1 MPRKKSTATTKR
13 RQQLSFE
20 DWYEIAK
27 KYYEEHGDLLVPRI
41 YEDEEGHKLGRW
53 IERLRAF
60 HNGNPKIKVALTQTG
75 IVMLEKIGMVWKLE
89 SRYPWPEWYL
99 QCRLYYA
106 ANGDLLVPKMY
117 KNEQYALGNWIGEQR
132 KKYKKGTLKPEQVEA
147 LEKVGMVWELVDRDV
162 WEKRYN
168 DAYAY
173 YNEHGDIDVPPN
185 VLTAGNMYLR
195 DWLIAQKSLYQ
206 ESNCETD
213 LDWER
218 HDLLDDIGMDWEK
231 QVGRKSYSYAY
242 RAQRYYNEFGNLD
255 VPEDYND
262 MMGGNLHE
270 WVKRQWRLYHRPTT
284 DKSDAYISKKK
295 ELENLGFDW
304 SCEGRWDWDAKE
316 ATWLQN
322 YNGIK
327 AYVDAN
333 GSQSGYWI
341 GLQRKKLKDNTLP
354 AEKVSL
360 LKEIGIEY
368 GQFENSW
375 NANYNAVKAFFD
387 EHHHLPVQD
396 ASILLPSGIQSRNWI
411 TNQKKFL
418 KTGTAP
424 EDRVKLLNEIGIVAE
439 ADAPK
444 PSKSKSEK
452 VKKAAQTGSKPSR
465 KVSKNPAE
473 EWQECYDFVK
483 RCLEEGGTLPIGEKS
498 TTMPNGVQTKSWIK
512 QQRIALKES
521 RLPADKV
528 ELLRAIG
535 IVGNL
540 MEQNWM
546 RDYECIKAY
555 VEEHHQLPVYKNS
568 FELPDGG
575 QSAQWIANRRT
586 QMRNGTMPEERV
598 KMLADIGIVYGS
610 LADNWK
616 ESYNA
621 IKAYL
626 DEHGELP
633 LKEAS
638 ITLPTG
644 SQSHWWIRNQTLM
657 LHQGRQSKDKVKLLN
672 EIGIV

>member
-1 MPRKKSTATTKR
+1 MRS
-13 RQQLSFE
+13 
-20 DWYEIAK
+20 
-27 KYYEEHGDLLVPRI
+27 V
-41 YEDEEGHKLGRW
+41 
-53 IERLRAF
+53 
-60 HNGNPKIKVALTQTG
+60 TG
-75 IVMLEKIGMVWKLE
+75 L
-89 SRYPWPEWYL
+89 
-99 QCRLYYA
+99 
-106 ANGDLLVPKMY
+106 ANS
-117 KNEQYALGNWIGEQR
+117 E

-173 YNEHGDIDVPPN
+173 YNEHGNIDVPPN

-206 ESNCETD
+206 EANCETD

-333 GSQSGYWI
+333 RCLPIGESSIPLTTSVNSEFWIAAQKAAIRNGMMNEDKQQMLASIGVVYGQFKRNDDWQENYNFVKAYYKKHKRLPIGVNSQQMSTGSQSGYWI
-341 GLQRKKLKDNTLP
+341 GLQRKKLKDNTLS
-354 AEKVSL
+354 AERVSL

-368 GQFENSW
+368 GQLENSW
-375 NANYNAVKAFFD
+375 NANYNAVKMFFD

-439 ADAPK
+439 ADAAK

-452 VKKAAQTGSKPSR
+452 VKKAAQTGSKPRR

-483 RCLEEGGTLPIGEKS
+483 RCLEESGTLPTGEKS

-512 QQRIALKES
+512 RQRIALKES
-521 RLPADKV
+521 GLPADKV

-535 IVGNL
+535 IVGDL

-586 QMRNGTMPEERV
+586 QMRNGAMPKERV

-610 LADNWK
+610 LAVNWK

-626 DEHGELP
+626 DEHGKLP

-657 LHQGRQSKDKVKLLN
+657 LHQGRQSEDKVKLLN

>member
-1 MPRKKSTATTKR
+1 MPRKKSTSTTKR

-53 IERLRAF
+53 IERLRAVY
-60 HNGNPKIKVALTQTG
+60 NGNPKIKVALTQTG

-173 YNEHGDIDVPPN
+173 YNEHGNIDVSPN

-206 ESNCETD
+206 EANCETD

-218 HDLLDDIGMDWEK
+218 HDLLDDLGMDWEK

-333 GSQSGYWI
+333 G
-341 GLQRKKLKDNTLP
+341 
-354 AEKVSL
+354 
-360 LKEIGIEY
+360 
-368 GQFENSW
+368 
-375 NANYNAVKAFFD
+375 
-387 EHHHLPVQD
+387 
-396 ASILLPSGIQSRNWI
+396 
-411 TNQKKFL
+411 
-418 KTGTAP
+418 
-424 EDRVKLLNEIGIVAE
+424 
-439 ADAPK
+439 
-444 PSKSKSEK
+444 
-452 VKKAAQTGSKPSR
+452 
-465 KVSKNPAE
+465 
-473 EWQECYDFVK
+473 C
-483 RCLEEGGTLPIGEKS
+483 LPIGES
-498 TTMPNGVQTKSWIK
+498 SIPLTTSVNSEFWIAAQKAAIRNG
-512 QQRIALKES
+512 RNNYL
-521 RLPADKV
+521 
-528 ELLRAIG
+528 
-535 IVGNL
+535 
-540 MEQNWM
+540 
-546 RDYECIKAY
+546 RDYEMFTAL
-555 VEEHHQLPVYKNS
+555 V
-568 FELPDGG
+568 
-575 QSAQWIANRRT
+575 
-586 QMRNGTMPEERV
+586 ERV
-598 KMLADIGIVYGS
+598 SEGIFGFSSEDAYQRE
-610 LADNWK
+610 LNK
-616 ESYNA
+616 ENHPS
-621 IKAYL
+621 K
-626 DEHGELP
+626 
-633 LKEAS
+633 K
-638 ITLPTG
+638 
-644 SQSHWWIRNQTLM
+644 RKKF
-657 LHQGRQSKDKVKLLN
+657 GRR
-672 EIGIV
+672 

>member
-1 MPRKKSTATTKR
+1 MTRKSKTKR
-13 RQQLSFE
+13 KQLGFE

-41 YEDEEGHKLGRW
+41 YEDEKGHKLGRW

-60 HNGNPKIKVALTQTG
+60 YNGNPKIKVALTQTG

-89 SRYPWPEWYL
+89 NRYPWPEWYL

-173 YNEHGDIDVPPN
+173 YNEHGNIDVSPN
-185 VLTAGNMYLR
+185 FLTAGNMYLR

-206 ESNCETD
+206 EANCETD

-295 ELENLGFDW
+295 ELENIGFDW

-333 GSQSGYWI
+333 GCLPIGESSIPLTTSVNSEFWIAAQKAAIRNGMMNEDKQQMLASIGVVYGQFKRNDDWQENYNFVKAYYKKHKRLPTGVNSQQMSTGSQSGYWI
-341 GLQRKKLKDNTLP
+341 GLQRKKLKDNTLS

-368 GQFENSW
+368 EQLENSW
-375 NANYNAVKAFFD
+375 NANFNAVKMFFD

-396 ASILLPSGIQSRNWI
+396 ASIRLPSGIQSRNWI

-424 EDRVKLLNEIGIVAE
+424 EDRAKLLNEIGIFAE
-439 ADAPK
+439 ADATK
-444 PSKSKSEK
+444 PSKSKGEK
-452 VKKAAQTGSKPSR
+452 VKKAAQTSSKPSG

-483 RCLEEGGTLPIGEKS
+483 RCLEESGTLPTGEKS
-498 TTMPNGVQTKSWIK
+498 TTMPNGVQTQSWIK
-512 QQRIALKES
+512 QQRKVLKES
-521 RLPADKV
+521 GMPADKE
-528 ELLRAIG
+528 ELLSAIG
-535 IVGNL
+535 IVGNI
-540 MEQNWM
+540 MEQK
-546 RDYECIKAY
+546 REPATA
-555 VEEHHQLPVYKNS
+555 
-568 FELPDGG
+568 G
-575 QSAQWIANRRT
+575 
-586 QMRNGTMPEERV
+586 
-598 KMLADIGIVYGS
+598 
-610 LADNWK
+610 
-616 ESYNA
+616 
-621 IKAYL
+621 
-626 DEHGELP
+626 
-633 LKEAS
+633 
-638 ITLPTG
+638 
-644 SQSHWWIRNQTLM
+644 
-657 LHQGRQSKDKVKLLN
+657 
-672 EIGIV
+672 

>member
-1 MPRKKSTATTKR
+1 MTRKSKTKR
-13 RQQLSFE
+13 KQLDFE

-27 KYYEEHGDLLVPRI
+27 KYYEEHGDLLVPRV
-41 YEDEEGHKLGRW
+41 YEDAEGHKLGRW

-60 HNGNPKIKVALTQTG
+60 YNGNPKIKVALTQTD
-75 IVMLEKIGMVWKLE
+75 IAMLEKIGMVWKLE

-99 QCRLYYA
+99 QCRLYCA

-173 YNEHGDIDVPPN
+173 YNEHGNIDVSPN

-206 ESNCETD
+206 EANCETD

-270 WVKRQWRLYHRPTT
+270 WVKRQWRLYHRPIT

-316 ATWLQN
+316 AAWLQN

-333 GSQSGYWI
+333 G
-341 GLQRKKLKDNTLP
+341 
-354 AEKVSL
+354 
-360 LKEIGIEY
+360 
-368 GQFENSW
+368 
-375 NANYNAVKAFFD
+375 
-387 EHHHLPVQD
+387 
-396 ASILLPSGIQSRNWI
+396 
-411 TNQKKFL
+411 
-418 KTGTAP
+418 
-424 EDRVKLLNEIGIVAE
+424 
-439 ADAPK
+439 
-444 PSKSKSEK
+444 
-452 VKKAAQTGSKPSR
+452 
-465 KVSKNPAE
+465 
-473 EWQECYDFVK
+473 C
-483 RCLEEGGTLPIGEKS
+483 LPIGES
-498 TTMPNGVQTKSWIK
+498 SIPLTTSVNSEFWIAAQKAAIRNGMMNEDK
-512 QQRIALKES
+512 QQMLAS
-521 RLPADKV
+521 
-528 ELLRAIG
+528 IG
-535 IVGNL
+535 VVYGQFKRNDDWQ
-540 MEQNWM
+540 EN
-546 RDYECIKAY
+546 YNFVKAY
-555 VEEHHQLPVYKNS
+555 
-568 FELPDGG
+568 D
-575 QSAQWIANRRT
+575 
-586 QMRNGTMPEERV
+586 
-598 KMLADIGIVYGS
+598 
-610 LADNWK
+610 
-616 ESYNA
+616 
-621 IKAYL
+621 
-626 DEHGELP
+626 
-633 LKEAS
+633 
-638 ITLPTG
+638 
-644 SQSHWWIRNQTLM
+644 
-657 LHQGRQSKDKVKLLN
+657 
-672 EIGIV
+672 